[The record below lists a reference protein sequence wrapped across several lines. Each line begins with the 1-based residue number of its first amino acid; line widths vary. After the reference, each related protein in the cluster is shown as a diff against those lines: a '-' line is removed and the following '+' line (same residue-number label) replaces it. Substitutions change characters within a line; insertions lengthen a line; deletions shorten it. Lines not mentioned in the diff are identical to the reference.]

1 MRLGKPEPCI
11 SVPSAAGGQYYSPKR
26 ERGNDPWLQCSQ
38 KLLGSFP
45 RKRTRD
51 RKGREMSVTCTTHT
65 KSQQLGERDAKT
77 KHLIFFYFHFY
88 FRFIGCTCRIWLI
101 ETMAR
106 VCWSRLSYPWEK
118 LTQKWKRVY
127 YLGEPP
133 HLKMSKLPV
142 CSCKL
147 KPLPGRPFV
156 LVCAGLSHSVHQKLC
171 NWLTS
176 LSLLNKDVCPPAW
189 SHLRSRDLLTY
200 YREAAETLPIF
211 WNICN
216 IIIDLV
222 ELWEFLDWSSRIY
235 CEIYIYIFHIQ
246 TNTYI
251 CIKDYVCMKSYIC
264 IKHTY
269 ICLYM
274 YKTYK
279 YICLYI

>member
-1 MRLGKPEPCI
+1 M
-11 SVPSAAGGQYYSPKR
+11 
-26 ERGNDPWLQCSQ
+26 Q
-38 KLLGSFP
+38 KQSIL
-45 RKRTRD
+45 
-51 RKGREMSVTCTTHT
+51 
-65 KSQQLGERDAKT
+65 
-77 KHLIFFYFHFY
+77 FYFHFY
-88 FRFIGCTCRIWLI
+88 FRFRGYTCRIWLI

-127 YLGEPP
+127 YLGQPP

-147 KPLPGRPFV
+147 KPLTGRPFV
-156 LVCAGLSHSVHQKLC
+156 LVCPGLSHSVHQKLC

-176 LSLLNKDVCPPAW
+176 LSLLNKDICPPAW

-211 WNICN
+211 WNIRS

-235 CEIYIYIFHIQ
+235 CEIYIYIYF
-246 TNTYI
+246 TY
-251 CIKDYVCMKSYIC
+251 KYIYMY
-264 IKHTY
+264 KRLY
-269 ICLYM
+269 MYEKLYM
-274 YKTYK
+274 YKTYI
-279 YICLYI
+279 YLVIYV